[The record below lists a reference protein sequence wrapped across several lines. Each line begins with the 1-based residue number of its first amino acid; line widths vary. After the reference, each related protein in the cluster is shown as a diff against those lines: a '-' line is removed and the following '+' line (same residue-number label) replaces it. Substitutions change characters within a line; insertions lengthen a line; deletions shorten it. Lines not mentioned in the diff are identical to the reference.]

1 MKRKNSMNYIVIFS
15 AFLAFLTTI
24 YSIKWFIRYAWRIE
38 LVVKDQ
44 NKKDKPLVPISGGIA
59 VMAGIFIGLSS
70 FIFFNTFIGNGFDN
84 YLGDKALNFLFAS
97 IVSILMITFVGFV
110 DDLIIKSDKSSSVGL
125 KQWQKPL
132 LTLVAAIPLIIV
144 NAGVTT
150 MQLPFLSRIDVGL
163 FYPLLF
169 VPLGVMGAANM
180 VNMLAG
186 FNGLESG
193 IGLVYT
199 GMLGLYAF
207 SFGRNTAALIALMAF
222 CALLAFFYF
231 NKYPAKIFP
240 GDSLTYLLGAI
251 IASIAIIG
259 NIEKAALI
267 VSVPFIIEFFL
278 KLRGGFKKQSYGYYY
293 KGKVR
298 SHYNKIYSLPHIFTV
313 TGRFTEKQVTLFMIL
328 IEFIFCSLIWVI

>member
-1 MKRKNSMNYIVIFS
+1 MIYVSLVGGLI
-15 AFLAFLTTI
+15 AFLTTFFAT
-24 YSIKWFIRYAWRIE
+24 KWFIRYARLIE

-44 NKKDKPLVPISGGIA
+44 NKEDKLLIPISGGIP
-59 VMAGIFIGLSS
+59 VMAGMFMGLSF
-70 FIFFNTFIGNGFDN
+70 FIFYTTFFGNLFDP
-84 YLGDKALNFLFAS
+84 YLGDKALNFLFAA
-97 IVSILMITFVGFV
+97 IVSILMISFIGFV
-110 DDLIIKSDKSSSVGL
+110 DDLIIKRDKESSAGL

-132 LTLVAAIPLIIV
+132 LTLVAAVPLVVV
-144 NAGVTT
+144 NAGVNT
-150 MQLPFLSRIDVGL
+150 LSIPFLGRVDIGL
-163 FYPLLF
+163 LYPLVF
-169 VPLGVMGAANM
+169 VPIGVMGAANM

-193 IGLVYT
+193 MGLVYT
-199 GMLGLYAF
+199 GMLALYAF
-207 SFGRNTAALIALMAF
+207 VNGRNTAALIAFMTF
-222 CALLAFFYF
+222 CVLLAFFYF
-231 NKYPAKIFP
+231 NRYPAKIFP
-240 GDSLTYLLGAI
+240 GDSLTYLLGAV
-251 IASIAIIG
+251 IASVAIIG